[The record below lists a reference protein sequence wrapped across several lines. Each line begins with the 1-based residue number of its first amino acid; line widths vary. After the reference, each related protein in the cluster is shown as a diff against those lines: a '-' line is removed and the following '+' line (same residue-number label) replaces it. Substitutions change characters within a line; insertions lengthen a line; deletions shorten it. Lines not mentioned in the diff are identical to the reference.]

1 MIKKRQIRE
10 VVLDLET
17 TGFAYN
23 GRDRIIEIGV
33 LELIDYDLTGNEFHR
48 LVKPGGN
55 EISQRITKLT
65 GISNKDVANEKKFK
79 HPSVVAELLE
89 FIGDSQIIAHNAR
102 FDRSFLNAALN
113 RAGEKEIP
121 EDRWIDTLRLAKD
134 TSPDLSSYKL
144 DALCDHFIISRE
156 SRKSNH
162 GALIDAR
169 LTARVYQRLL
179 CASGVTKQKGKDKKS
194 KILINP
200 ELNFVEKST
209 KKEVRESSGTRWC
222 DDLRVDL
229 EKHLYNATGL
239 ECKLNNIIPNP
250 ISASSHYFP
259 LAVLVTAVFK
269 LADYQYFE
277 GAFNKDKEALRY
289 QLEKDTKNFHRLID
303 LAGKDI
309 ELYFRE
315 MHRFHVEYNSRD
327 ITEADYYRPFL
338 KYRPTES
345 RYRHS
350 PIFRQPTVA
359 NEESESN
366 DEFGDW
372 DSLFDLLAEFDDQN
386 NIYEPKSIPN
396 YYNYSK
402 YATLSTSQPSCKTKT
417 RTIDS
422 IHQDLVNKLY
432 LTTGH
437 VCGLDWLLPN
447 PHSASSPF
455 FPVAVLATGILKI
468 AKARMIAGLESAIWI
483 ETLLELDC
491 TQICNLIDLACTDI
505 KRYFKKMHEFHVA
518 YNQRGYPDLAEY

>member
-1 MIKKRQIRE
+1 MIKKRQVRE

-17 TGFAYN
+17 TGFAYT

-33 LELIDYDLTGNEFHR
+33 VELIDYDLTGNEFRR
-48 LVKPGGN
+48 LVKPGRN
-55 EISQRITKLT
+55 EISPRITKLT
-65 GISNKDVANEKKFK
+65 GISNEDVAYEKMFK
-79 HPSVVAELLE
+79 HPSVVAELIE
-89 FIGDSQIIAHNAR
+89 FIGDSQIVAHNAR
-102 FDRSFLNAALN
+102 FDRNFLNAELN
-113 RAGEKEIP
+113 RAGEKEFP
-121 EDRWIDTLRLAKD
+121 KDRWIDTLRLAKE

-144 DALCDHFIISRE
+144 DALCDQFRISRE

-179 CASGVTKQKGKDKKS
+179 CAPGVTKQKGKEKKP

-209 KKEVRESSGTRWC
+209 KKEVREFSGTWWW
-222 DDLRVDL
+222 DDEWRVNL
-229 EKHLYNATGL
+229 EKHLFDATGL
-239 ECKLNNIIPNP
+239 ECRLNNIIPNP
-250 ISASSHYFP
+250 FSASSHYFP
-259 LAVLVTAVFK
+259 LAVLITAVFK
-269 LADYQYFE
+269 LAWHQTGSLGIDE
-277 GAFNKDKEALRY
+277 EAVGY

-303 LAGKDI
+303 LAGTNI

-315 MHRFHVEYNSRD
+315 MHKFHVEYNSRD
-327 ITEADYYRPFL
+327 IKEEDFYRPFL
-338 KYRPTES
+338 KYRPTTNRS
-345 RYRHS
+345 HS
-350 PIFRQPTVA
+350 PIFRQPAVA
-359 NEESESN
+359 SESN
-366 DEFGDW
+366 DFEEFV
-372 DSLFDLLAEFDDQN
+372 EFEIIEEDDDQK

-396 YYNYSK
+396 YYNYGK
-402 YATLSTSQPSCKTKT
+402 YATLSSSQPNCKTKT

-455 FPVAVLATGILKI
+455 FPVAVLTTGILKI
-468 AKARMIAGLESAIWI
+468 AKARVIAGLEGAGNI
-483 ETLLELDC
+483 ESQLEEDC
-491 TQICNLIDLACTDI
+491 QEICNLIELACTDI
-505 KRYFKKMHEFHVA
+505 KRYFKEMHEFHVD